1 MKKTV
6 TSILIGALLISIFF
20 AGNHLDFL
28 KSDALSGKVTIA
40 EDTAEQNLC
49 ISFVNNIDSFF
60 NIPLEQGNYKGVTCY
75 GIENVTI
82 KIGGI
87 SINLEDALMEGY
99 ISVDEIIAYAR
110 QDASLGFCNEVAK
123 SKNGLTEFTYH
134 YQEFRLR
141 YIYDLYETPDG
152 RERLVTG
159 CLIYGNGFDPH
170 FLPEIDDETRKY
182 IDYEDWGLLFE
193 VLKSEPDVIT
203 VKCSQSGGQQM
214 GALIVEDSI
223 LFKQNPNTLDLEQVQ
238 LLTEE
243 WTESDYWESTPNR
256 FLTMDGTK
264 ELVFD
269 FSQLYGQL
277 CTGDYVLHLQIL
289 DWYNEDDMHPLMRNY
304 YDEQWYEITFTI
316 E

>member
-6 TSILIGALLISIFF
+6 AGILIGTLLISIVFV
-20 AGNHLDFL
+20 GTHLDFL
-28 KSDALSGKVTIA
+28 KSDAFSEKVTIA
-40 EDTAEQNLC
+40 EDTTEQNLC
-49 ISFVNNIDSFF
+49 ISFVNSTDSFF
-60 NIPLEQGNYKGVTCY
+60 YIPLEQGNYKGVTCY

-82 KIGGI
+82 KIDGI
-87 SINLEDALMEGY
+87 SMNLEDALMEGY
-99 ISVDEIIAYAR
+99 ISVDEIIAYAH
-110 QDASLGFCNEVAK
+110 QDASLGLCNEVAK
-123 SKNGLTEFTYH
+123 SKNGLTEFTYY

-152 RERLVTG
+152 RAHLVTG
-159 CLIYGNGFDPH
+159 CLIYGIGFDPH
-170 FLPEIDDETRKY
+170 FLPEIDDETGKR

-193 VLKSEPDVIT
+193 VSKLEPDVIT

-223 LFKQNPNTLDLEQVQ
+223 LYKKNPNTLDLELVQ

-243 WTESDYWESTPNR
+243 WSESVYWKSTPNR

-289 DWYNEDDMHPLMRNY
+289 DLYNEDDVHTLMRNY